1 MRDLLY
7 EILGI
12 SDKEKEK
19 WMMDK
24 VWGAK
29 MIDIIIMIIGGVIV
43 GVTIQKILSRYNI
56 STEGKYV
63 KYILIVI
70 LNLVVFGIYYVLH
83 MERVDEYMGEIFD
96 YLFEDPGEIP
106 EVTHF
111 SSKDQVVAAMRED
124 HAEKLRKK
132 RVEKPGWWRG
142 ITLLM
147 GEKPILSI

>member
-19 WMMDK
+19 RMMDK

-63 KYILIVI
+63 KYIL
-70 LNLVVFGIYYVLH
+70 NLI
-83 MERVDEYMGEIFD
+83 EE
-96 YLFEDPGEIP
+96 
-106 EVTHF
+106 
-111 SSKDQVVAAMRED
+111 
-124 HAEKLRKK
+124 
-132 RVEKPGWWRG
+132 
-142 ITLLM
+142 
-147 GEKPILSI
+147 